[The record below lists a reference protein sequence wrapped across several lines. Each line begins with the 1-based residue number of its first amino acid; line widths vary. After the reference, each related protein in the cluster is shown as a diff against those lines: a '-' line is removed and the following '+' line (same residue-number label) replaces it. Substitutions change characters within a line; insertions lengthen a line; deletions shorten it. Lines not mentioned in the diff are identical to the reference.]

1 MSQNEYFLRDLEE
14 YILSLPQK
22 PDLSNAGVKFPPD
35 NSCSC
40 CLLDYDTLCYVSLW
54 VAIQTNLELPPGI
67 HARIILGP
75 KNKWTEIYAQIMEK
89 RKNNRQTVT
98 SMFDLAG

>member
-1 MSQNEYFLRDLEE
+1 VIHNEDFLRDLEE
-14 YILSLPQK
+14 YIFSLPQK
-22 PDLSNAGVKFPPD
+22 PDLSKAGVKFPPD

-40 CLLDYDTLCYVSLW
+40 CPLDYDALCYVSLW
-54 VAIQTNLELPPGI
+54 IALETNSELPSGI

-75 KNKWTEIYAQIMEK
+75 KNKWTEIYVQIMEK
-89 RKNNRQTVT
+89 RKDNRQTVA